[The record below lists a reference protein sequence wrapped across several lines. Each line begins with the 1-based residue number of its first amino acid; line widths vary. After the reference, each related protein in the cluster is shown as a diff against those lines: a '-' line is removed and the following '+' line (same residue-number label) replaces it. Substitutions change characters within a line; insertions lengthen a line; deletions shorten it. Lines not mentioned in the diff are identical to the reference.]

1 MEWMN
6 LIQAQI
12 ETALATDIRWLID
25 NVLVNDRG
33 IEISGWITTLRNNF
47 DNFSILFNETLAD
60 KIILRQD
67 SALGDYYPALG
78 APRFRRFVANV
89 NRDLA
94 PEEGCYRFS
103 MISGCRPNAR
113 TYRTAWFCPDYH
125 AEIPIPDGE
134 RIKRV
139 IGNPN
144 STSYLMGGSTI
155 VRRFEL
161 YLRERFAMSVADFD
175 RVLDWGCGSARLT
188 SHLLRLNANT
198 WGIDID
204 KDNIDWCNRSVRQGA
219 GHFRHISLMP
229 PTPFLE
235 NEFDLI
241 VGVSVFTHLGEDDQ
255 FRWLAELARITKP
268 GGIALISIKGLSVFA
283 MERTNLAIVEK
294 LYNDHIT
301 VTALNHDLIGH
312 IEDETYYK
320 DVLHTSDYI
329 FSFWSRYFEIVD
341 IIPGLALPQDLVV
354 MRKPSL

>member
-1 MEWMN
+1 MN

-25 NVLVNDRG
+25 DVSVNDRE
-33 IEISGWITTLRNNF
+33 IEISGWLTTLGNNF
-47 DNFSILFNETLAD
+47 AKFKILFNEAPAD
-60 KIILRQD
+60 KTILCQD

-78 APRFRRFVANV
+78 SQRFRRFVANV
-89 NRDLA
+89 NHRNLT

-103 MISGCRPNAR
+103 MISGCGSNAR
-113 TYRTAWFCPDYH
+113 TYRTAWFYPGYR
-125 AEIPIPDGE
+125 AEIAIPDGE

-139 IGNPN
+139 IGSPN
-144 STSYLMGGSTI
+144 STSYLVGGSTI

-204 KDNIDWCNRSVRQGA
+204 KDNIDWCNRCVREGA

-294 LYNDHIT
+294 LYNDHIV
-301 VTALNHDLIGH
+301 VTGLNYDLIGH
-312 IEDETYYK
+312 IEHETYYK

-329 FSFWSRYFEIVD
+329 LSFWSRYFEIVD
-341 IIPGLALPQDLVV
+341 IIPGLALPQDLIV